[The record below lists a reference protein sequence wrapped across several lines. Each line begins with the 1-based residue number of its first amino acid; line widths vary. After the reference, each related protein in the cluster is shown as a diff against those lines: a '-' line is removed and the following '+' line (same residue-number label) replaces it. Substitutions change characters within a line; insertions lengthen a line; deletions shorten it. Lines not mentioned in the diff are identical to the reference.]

1 MTCNLRTENSSL
13 RTVKNFMDRTNCTDR
28 KEIAPLYDF
37 TSKAR
42 NILSVA
48 NDVWLSN
55 RKHFLTDR

>member
-1 MTCNLRTENSSL
+1 MTCNLRT
-13 RTVKNFMDRTNCTDR
+13 VKNFTDRTNCTDR

-37 TSKAR
+37 TSKAK